1 MERICQKQTKQKN
14 AVLMLVNQ
22 LLQMH
27 FWLMMSS
34 YSAPACV

>member
-14 AVLMLVNQ
+14 VVLMLVNQ

-27 FWLMMSS
+27 FLLMMSS
-34 YSAPACV
+34 CSASACV